1 MDVVTATSEIQ
12 VHAKDMYISA
22 ASFTGA
28 DGKAVEATE
37 VGMHLKDNVAT
48 LRFPS
53 EIAAGT
59 GTLSISFAGEI
70 NNSMAGFYR
79 SQYEDAKGVKKW
91 MGSTQFESL
100 DARRAFPCWDEPSRK
115 ATFTLTLTIDKDSQ
129 ALSNMP
135 EASNVVQAD
144 GKTRKIA
151 FLPTPKMSTY
161 LLCWCIGEFDSVAA
175 LTKGGVLCKVF
186 TPPGRGETG
195 RFALDVAV
203 RTLDLYDDFFR
214 VPYPLPK
221 LDMIAIMDFAM
232 GAMENWG
239 LVTYREVSFFR
250 WRRP

>member
-1 MDVVTATSEIQ
+1 
-12 VHAKDMYISA
+12 
-22 ASFTGA
+22 
-28 DGKAVEATE
+28 
-37 VGMHLKDNVAT
+37 
-48 LRFPS
+48 
-53 EIAAGT
+53 
-59 GTLSISFAGEI
+59 
-70 NNSMAGFYR
+70 
-79 SQYEDAKGVKKW
+79 
-91 MGSTQFESL
+91 MGSTQFEAL

-115 ATFTLTLTIDKDSQ
+115 ATFTLTLTVDKDSQ

-175 LTKGGVLCKVF
+175 LTKGGVLCKCYA
-186 TPPGRGETG
+186 PPGKGELG

-203 RTLDLYDDFFR
+203 KTLDLFDDFFR

-221 LDMIAIMDFAM
+221 MDMIAIMDFAA

-239 LVTYREVSFFR
+239 LVT
-250 WRRP
+250 